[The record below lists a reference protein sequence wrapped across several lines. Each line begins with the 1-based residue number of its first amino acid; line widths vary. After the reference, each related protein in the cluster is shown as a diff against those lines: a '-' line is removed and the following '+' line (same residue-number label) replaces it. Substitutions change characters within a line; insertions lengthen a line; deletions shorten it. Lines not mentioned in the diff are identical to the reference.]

1 MTRDGISSAYP
12 DIDLDSAD
20 LPASVQ
26 HAELTSGFYPY
37 DEEMKRKKY
46 DEKLRALQIELLKLQ
61 RSIAETRQRVVVIF
75 EGRDAAGKGGAIKA
89 FLQHL
94 PPREARAIALPKPTE
109 IERGQWYFQRY
120 VAHLPSAGEIVL
132 FDRSWYNRA
141 GVERV
146 MRFCTEAEVA
156 KFFAEAPEFE
166 NLLVRDGIRL
176 IKFFLSIGRE
186 TQIVRLHAR
195 RHDPLKQ
202 WKLGP
207 LDMKAIEKYDDYTRA
222 EEDMFRHTDTVTAPW
237 TVLLANDKKRT
248 RINALRVF
256 LSQFDYPGKDAEAV
270 GRPDPRIVRP
280 GNPVSG

>member
-1 MTRDGISSAYP
+1 MTRDGISPAYP

-26 HAELTSGFYPY
+26 HAELTSGGYPY

-61 RSIAETRQRVVVIF
+61 RSIAETGQRVVIIF
-75 EGRDAAGKGGAIKA
+75 EGRDAAGKGGTIKA

-94 PPREARAIALPKPTE
+94 PPREARAIALPKPTDV
-109 IERGQWYFQRY
+109 ERGQWYFQRY
-120 VAHLPSAGEIVL
+120 VAHLPTAGEIVL

-146 MRFCTEAEVA
+146 MGFCTEAEVE

-176 IKFFLSIGRE
+176 FKFFLSIGRE

-195 RHDPLKQ
+195 RHDPLKV

-207 LDMKAIEKYDDYTRA
+207 LDAKAIEKYDDYTRA

-248 RINALRVF
+248 RINALRVL
-256 LSQFDYPGKDAEAV
+256 LSSFDYPGKDAKAV
-270 GRPDPRIVRP
+270 GEPDPKIVRP
-280 GNPVSG
+280 GNPARG